1 MACVPAVDQGRVP
14 RKEGEMIPRSFVP
27 LAAALAVAL
36 SPASAL
42 AKSSSVPVTAQVVGS
57 PYVAGTR
64 SVVPVVLSS
73 KSARAAHLR
82 SPLGVFVV
90 SRNAGIA
97 APAATVVR
105 PGGLRVGDAL
115 KATVSIGRS
124 TRSSFY
130 PRMSASALRVTKR
143 STQPSTA
150 EIEAILQQHAK
161 QLAALAASL
170 DDLGA
175 YTRRG
180 FADVDARLAAL
191 QSDIDALKAGLRSV
205 QGSLADLAGQLTSAR
220 TELLAKIDLVT
231 ATLQPQIDTLAGQLS
246 GLVSTIGSCGPP
258 ATGLAGQVCALQ
270 GQVSLLTP
278 VNLTALTSRVDQ
290 ISSALTTTVSKLT
303 GLTLTGDLPA
313 SLTPQVSDLLTGLFD
328 VQGTVTT
335 LSADVGDLGT
345 RVTGLEG
352 LVGGV
357 DVGALNTTVSGLGG
371 KVSNLIT
378 TLGTDPTGL
387 TSSVLG
393 SLQTQVT
400 GLQSNLAGLT
410 TTVTGQGTQLTA
422 LQATVTT
429 ITGTTIPALSSK
441 IDTVCTTWRTTLSGA
456 SLPVLG
462 GLGLTTTLPVLPG
475 C

>member
-1 MACVPAVDQGRVP
+1 MVP
-14 RKEGEMIPRSFVP
+14 RLLVP
-27 LAAALAVAL
+27 LAAALALAL

-42 AKSSSVPVTAQVVGS
+42 AKSRSVPVTAQVVGS
-57 PYVAGTR
+57 PYVAGAR

-73 KSARAAHLR
+73 KSARAARLR

-90 SRNAGIA
+90 SRTARIA

-115 KATVSIGRS
+115 KATVKVGSS

-130 PRMSASALRVTKR
+130 PRMSAAGLRITKR
-143 STQPSTA
+143 SSQPSTA

-170 DDLGA
+170 DDLAA

-205 QGSLADLAGQLTSAR
+205 QAGLADLAGQLTAAR
-220 TELLAKIDLVT
+220 TELLAKIDLVS
-231 ATLQPQIDTLAGQLS
+231 ATLQPQIDALAGQLA

-278 VNLTALTSRVDQ
+278 VNLASLTSRVDQ

-303 GLTLTGDLPA
+303 NLTLAGDLPA
-313 SLTPQVSDLLTGLFD
+313 DLTPQVSGLLTGLFN
-328 VQGTVTT
+328 VQGTVGA
-335 LSADVGDLGT
+335 LSGDVGDLGD
-345 RVTGLEG
+345 RVTNLED
-352 LVGGV
+352 LVGNV
-357 DVGALNTTVSGLGG
+357 DVGALSTTVGGLGG
-371 KVSNLIT
+371 QVSGLIT
-378 TLGTDPTGL
+378 TLGTDPSGL

-393 SLQTQVT
+393 TLQAQVD
-400 GLQSNLAGLT
+400 GVQSGLAGLT
-410 TTVTGQGTQLTA
+410 TTVTGQGTQLST
-422 LQATVTT
+422 LQGTVDT

-441 IDTVCTTWRTTLSGA
+441 IDTVCTTWRTTLSGTGLQVLNLA
-456 SLPVLG
+456 SILSG
-462 GLGLTTTLPVLPG
+462 TTTLPVLPG

>member
-1 MACVPAVDQGRVP
+1 MT
-14 RKEGEMIPRSFVP
+14 PRSFVP
-27 LAAALAVAL
+27 LAAALALAL

-42 AKSSSVPVTAQVVGS
+42 AKGEPVTAQVVGS
-57 PYVAGTR
+57 PYVAGAS

-90 SRNAGIA
+90 SRTAGIA

-115 KATVSIGRS
+115 KATVSIGSS

-130 PRMSASALRVTKR
+130 PRMSASGLRITKR
-143 STQPSTA
+143 SSQPSTA

-170 DDLGA
+170 DDLSA
-175 YTRRG
+175 FTRRG

-205 QGSLADLAGQLTSAR
+205 QGTLTDLAGQLTTAR
-220 TELLAKIDLVT
+220 TDLLAKINLVS

-258 ATGLAGQVCALQ
+258 ATGLAGQVCTLQ

-278 VNLTALTSRVDQ
+278 VNLSSLTSRVDQ
-290 ISSALTTTVSKLT
+290 ISSALTTTVNQLT

-313 SLTPQVSDLLTGLFD
+313 NLTPQVSTLLTNLFG
-328 VQGTVTT
+328 VQATVGT
-335 LSADVGDLGT
+335 LQGDVGDLGT
-345 RVTGLEG
+345 RVTSLEL

-357 DVGALNTTVSGLGG
+357 NVGTLSTTVSGLGG
-371 KVSNLIT
+371 QVSGLIT

-387 TSSVLG
+387 NSSVLSG
-393 SLQTQVT
+393 LQTQVT
-400 GLQSNLAGLT
+400 GVQNGLAGLT

-422 LQATVTT
+422 LQGTVNT
-429 ITGTTIPALSSK
+429 ITGTTIPALTSK
-441 IDTVCTTWRTTLSGA
+441 IDTVCTSWHTALSGT
-456 SLPVLG
+456 SLSVLNSILAVIG
-462 GLGLTTTLPVLPG
+462 TTKLPVLPG

>member
-1 MACVPAVDQGRVP
+1 MVP
-14 RKEGEMIPRSFVP
+14 RLLVP
-27 LAAALAVAL
+27 LAAALTLAL
-36 SPASAL
+36 SPTAAL
-42 AKSSSVPVTAQVVGS
+42 AKSVPVTAQVVGS
-57 PYVAGTR
+57 PYVAGAR

-73 KSARAAHLR
+73 KSARSAHLR

-90 SRNAGIA
+90 SRTAGIA

-115 KATVSIGRS
+115 KATVSVGRS

-130 PRMSASALRVTKR
+130 PRMTASSLRVTKR

-180 FADVDARLAAL
+180 FADVNARLAAL

-205 QGSLADLAGQLTSAR
+205 QVSLTDLAGQLTAAR

-231 ATLQPQIDTLAGQLS
+231 ATLQPQIDALAGQLS

-258 ATGLAGQVCALQ
+258 ATGLAGDVCTLS

-278 VNLTALTSRVDQ
+278 VNLSSLTSRVDQ
-290 ISSALTTTVSKLT
+290 ISSALTTTVNQLT

-313 SLTPQVSDLLTGLFD
+313 NLTPEATALLTGLFN
-328 VQGTVTT
+328 VQGTVGT
-335 LSADVGDLGT
+335 LQGDVSDLGT
-345 RVTGLEG
+345 RVTILEG

-357 DVGALNTTVSGLGG
+357 NVGTLSTTVSGLTG
-371 KVSNLIT
+371 KVSGLIT

-387 TSSVLG
+387 NSTVLG
-393 SLQTQVT
+393 NLQAQVT
-400 GLQSNLAGLT
+400 SVQSGLTGLT
-410 TTVTGQGTQLTA
+410 TTVTGQGTQLTT
-422 LQATVTT
+422 LQGTVNT

-441 IDTVCTTWRTTLSGA
+441 IDTVCTSWRTTLSGA

-462 GLGLTTTLPVLPG
+462 GLGLVSLPVLPG

>member
-1 MACVPAVDQGRVP
+1 MT
-14 RKEGEMIPRSFVP
+14 PRSFVP
-27 LAAALAVAL
+27 LAAALALAL

-42 AKSSSVPVTAQVVGS
+42 AKGVPVTAQVVGS
-57 PYVAGTR
+57 PYVAGAS

-90 SRNAGIA
+90 PRTAGIA

-130 PRMSASALRVTKR
+130 PRISASGLRITKR
-143 STQPSTA
+143 SSQPSTA

-170 DDLGA
+170 DDLSA
-175 YTRRG
+175 FTRRG

-205 QGSLADLAGQLTSAR
+205 QGTLTDLAGQLTTAR
-220 TELLAKIDLVT
+220 TDLLAKINLVS

-258 ATGLAGQVCALQ
+258 ATGLAGQVCTLQ

-278 VNLTALTSRVDQ
+278 VNLAGLTSRVDQ
-290 ISSALTTTVSKLT
+290 ISSALTTTVNKLT

-313 SLTPQVSDLLTGLFD
+313 NLTPQVSTMLTNLFG
-328 VQGTVTT
+328 VQATVGT
-335 LSADVGDLGT
+335 LQGDVGDLGT
-345 RVTGLEG
+345 RVTTLEG

-357 DVGALNTTVSGLGG
+357 NVGTLSTTVSGLGG
-371 KVSNLIT
+371 QVSGLIT

-387 TSSVLG
+387 NSSVLSG
-393 SLQTQVT
+393 LQTQVT
-400 GLQSNLAGLT
+400 GVQNGLAGLT

-422 LQATVTT
+422 LQGTVNT
-429 ITGTTIPALSSK
+429 ITGTTIPALTSK
-441 IDTVCTTWRTTLSGA
+441 VNTVCTTWRTLLSGT

-462 GLGLTTTLPVLPG
+462 AIGLTTTLPVLPG

>member
-1 MACVPAVDQGRVP
+1 MVP
-14 RKEGEMIPRSFVP
+14 RLLVP
-27 LAAALAVAL
+27 LAAALTLAL
-36 SPASAL
+36 SPTAAL
-42 AKSSSVPVTAQVVGS
+42 AKNVPVTAQVVGS
-57 PYVAGTR
+57 PYVAGAR

-90 SRNAGIA
+90 SRNASIA

-115 KATVSIGRS
+115 KASVSVGRS

-130 PRMSASALRVTKR
+130 PRMSASSLRVTKR

-191 QSDIDALKAGLRSV
+191 QSQIDALKAGLRAV
-205 QGSLADLAGQLTSAR
+205 QVNLTDLAGQLTAAR

-231 ATLQPQIDTLAGQLS
+231 AALQPQIDALAGQLS

-258 ATGLAGQVCALQ
+258 ATGLAGQVCTLQ
-270 GQVSLLTP
+270 TQVSLLTP
-278 VNLTALTSRVDQ
+278 VNLSSLTTRVDQ
-290 ISSALTTTVSKLT
+290 ISSALTTTVNKLT
-303 GLTLTGDLPA
+303 GLTLTGDLA
-313 SLTPQVSDLLTGLFD
+313 ADLTPQVSTLLTGLFD
-328 VQGTVTT
+328 VQGTVGT
-335 LSADVGDLGT
+335 LQGDVGDLGT
-345 RVTGLEG
+345 RVTTVEG

-357 DVGALNTTVSGLGG
+357 DVGALSTTVAGLGGTVSGL
-371 KVSNLIT
+371 VT

-387 TSSVLG
+387 NSTVLG
-393 SLQTQVT
+393 TLQTQVAGLQT
-400 GLQSNLAGLT
+400 GLTGLT
-410 TTVTGQGTQLTA
+410 TTVTGQGTQLTT
-422 LQATVTT
+422 LQGTVNTL
-429 ITGTTIPALSSK
+429 TGTTIPALTSK
-441 IDTVCTTWRTTLSGA
+441 IDTVCTTWRTALNGT
-456 SLPVLG
+456 SLPVLNLLAIPTQIG
-462 GLGLTTTLPVLPG
+462 TTKLPVLPG